1 MRSNRGI
8 LLAAVVG
15 LLVVPQLALGDE
27 VQDQLQAMQDR
38 MAQLEAELERSNQQ
52 VERQQSMMEDAGMG
66 EGSALSGLSSFLEK
80 TEIGGWVSA
89 SYFWNFNDPSTGYN
103 GGQNNGSF
111 GTANPFHPDHNSFN
125 IDQAWFEIHKPAT
138 EESRGG
144 FGIDM
149 VMGKTSDTLA
159 GGGGD
164 GNANNVTLYQAYVE
178 YLAPIGNGVNVKAG
192 RFATLIGVEVA
203 QTVYNFNITRGLLY
217 SILQPFNHVGVLG
230 STELGAGFDMAFGVV
245 NTPVSNA
252 STDFDQD
259 KALLW
264 RVGWTGDTV
273 AVGVNGVW
281 GGDNYFSARSGAPC
295 PSATSTDGTCRNKDK
310 MGIVDLVV
318 NWDPSEKL
326 STYLNFDYLWNTNSK
341 SASGT
346 GTDSDP
352 QGYGVAL
359 AGRYAITE
367 TTGFAL
373 RGEYVRSEDN
383 LIFGGGS
390 GKDQDL
396 WSLTS
401 TLDHMLTDNL
411 QVKAEIRYEQ
421 GKADGG
427 SDNIFYLDGPGS
439 DGGPAV
445 GKEKNQVLIGT
456 EVSYRF

>member
-1 MRSNRGI
+1 
-8 LLAAVVG
+8 V
-15 LLVVPQLALGDE
+15 VVPQLALGDE

-38 MAQLEAELERSNQQ
+38 MAQLEAELDRSNQK
-52 VERQQSMMEDAGMG
+52 VERQEAMMEDAGMG
-66 EGSALSGLSSFLEK
+66 ESSALSSLSSFLEK
-80 TEIGGWVSA
+80 TEIGGWVAA

-111 GTANPFHPDHNSFN
+111 GTANPFHPDHNTFN
-125 IDQAWFEIHKPAT
+125 IDQAWFEVHKPAT

-192 RFATLIGVEVA
+192 RFATVIGVEVA
-203 QTVYNFNITRGLLY
+203 QTVYNFNITRGLVY
-217 SILQPFNHVGVLG
+217 SVLQPFNHVGVLA
-230 STELGAGFDMAFGVV
+230 STELGAGFDMAVGAV
-245 NTPVSNA
+245 NTSVSNA

-259 KALLW
+259 KSVLW
-264 RVGWTGDTV
+264 HVGWSGDTV

-281 GGDNYFSARSGAPC
+281 GGDNYFSARAGPPC
-295 PSATSTDGTCRNKDK
+295 PSLVAPPPPPAAPATPDPTDGTCRNSDK
-310 MGIVDLVV
+310 LGIVDLVV
-318 NWDPSEKL
+318 SWDPSEKL
-326 STYLNFDYLWNTNSK
+326 STYINFDYLWTTDSK
-341 SASGT
+341 SGGGA
-346 GTDSDP
+346 DP
-352 QGYGVAL
+352 QGYGVAM

-411 QVKAEIRYEQ
+411 QLKGEIRYEQ

-427 SDNIFYLDGPGS
+427 SDNIFYLDGAG
-439 DGGPAV
+439 A